1 MIARNVPEPTA
12 VRNSTIFIDTIVV
25 NVICCE
31 SSSVGPGQSVKTGIA
46 RKPSNVESV
55 SFRLAVHNEPAVFSP
70 EPLLRGGLLQVESQL
85 VAVFL
90 GQLMQQV
97 VSDPQVTAAV
107 VEAHSELVP

>member
-1 MIARNVPEPTA
+1 MNAGNVPEPTA
-12 VRNSTIFIDTIVV
+12 LRNSTIVTDVIVID
-25 NVICCE
+25 VICCE
-31 SSSVGPGQSVKTGIA
+31 PACVMPVHSVITGIA

-97 VSDPQVTAAV
+97 VSDPQVAAAV
-107 VEAHSELVP
+107 VEPHSELVP